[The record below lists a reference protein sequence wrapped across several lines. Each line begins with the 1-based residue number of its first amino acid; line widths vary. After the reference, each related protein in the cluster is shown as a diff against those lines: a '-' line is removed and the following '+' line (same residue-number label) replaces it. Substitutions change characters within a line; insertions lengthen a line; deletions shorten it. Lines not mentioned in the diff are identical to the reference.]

1 MGKGRKWSPEE
12 SLHLAESYV
21 DVSEDNGETH
31 VRGTSQDAQVFW
43 SRVYS
48 KFAKRNPGNSPGQ
61 YGDRAMSAV
70 SNHWKEKIKL
80 DVRKFN
86 ICLRKVYKSKPTGC
100 TDQEKIN
107 MAVAIHRGKT
117 DKMQYCHRNYEANDW
132 HFYQCWCALKTHRAF
147 LPPTEEINA
156 EEHGG
161 VQEEEEEEDNGVL
174 AVPEADGE
182 QGQGSANSSIT
193 TTTNSTTNSTAAA
206 ANSYET
212 PVASRARSRGPG
224 PGVKKSKAKE
234 FDDEYKKKKA
244 KIQEGLLLAQ
254 QKRADSFD
262 AYVTNQSRAL
272 AFKMAMQ
279 AYQMFKN
286 MGDDDEAEKYRDKME
301 QIMNNNTVADEEGG
315 GMPALTG
322 GNNVGV

>member
-1 MGKGRKWSPEE
+1 MQTFKHGYKHTYVKVFFFPAISVPSKEAILLLMLTLHLNRSSGISKMGKGRKWSPEE

-107 MAVAIHRGKT
+107 MAVAIHRG
-117 DKMQYCHRNYEANDW
+117 
-132 HFYQCWCALKTHRAF
+132 L
-147 LPPTEEINA
+147 
-156 EEHGG
+156 
-161 VQEEEEEEDNGVL
+161 
-174 AVPEADGE
+174 
-182 QGQGSANSSIT
+182 
-193 TTTNSTTNSTAAA
+193 
-206 ANSYET
+206 
-212 PVASRARSRGPG
+212 
-224 PGVKKSKAKE
+224 
-234 FDDEYKKKKA
+234 
-244 KIQEGLLLAQ
+244 
-254 QKRADSFD
+254 
-262 AYVTNQSRAL
+262 
-272 AFKMAMQ
+272 
-279 AYQMFKN
+279 
-286 MGDDDEAEKYRDKME
+286 
-301 QIMNNNTVADEEGG
+301 
-315 GMPALTG
+315 
-322 GNNVGV
+322 